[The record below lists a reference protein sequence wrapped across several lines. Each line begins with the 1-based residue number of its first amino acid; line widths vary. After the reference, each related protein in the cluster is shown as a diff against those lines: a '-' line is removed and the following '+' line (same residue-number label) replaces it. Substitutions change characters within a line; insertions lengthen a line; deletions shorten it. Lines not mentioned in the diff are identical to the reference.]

1 MTPPEPTPSDT
12 KQIHDASAGAAG
24 CAWVIAVCWIIFA
37 TVQMMR
43 HSSAQTPQN
52 PPSNWYYAVFIS
64 LDVLAISFAV
74 YLTLSA
80 RKFGESIFE
89 VNTFFATP
97 GGVVTGTIRITK
109 PFAYQDGINL
119 HLTCTRWESSG
130 KTTNHN
136 TVWESICTL
145 DGFAIGSYISEI
157 PVYFKIP
164 SDAQPTGSTSGWGGD
179 HGIRWR
185 LEAKART
192 TGIHYDVGFDLPV
205 RELSAGQE
213 LGDLPP
219 DSTFA
224 LRSPPG
230 TQRQMLE
237 RYIHLT
243 PLPGGGCQ
251 CEIPARHN
259 LGMAIFLL
267 MVGMGFVTIGFF
279 SDQFPAHMI
288 AKYGFPAAGIIAI
301 IIGLR
306 LLLLKVTITARH
318 DSLSIQKTI
327 AIFSRQQEFPA
338 SEILDITPK
347 IQVQPLSQPLYS
359 IIAARSGTKP
369 IKLCGLIRDKRDAEL
384 LAAEFKKG
392 LLGNG

>member
-1 MTPPEPTPSDT
+1 MTPPQPNPSHT
-12 KQIHDASAGAAG
+12 KQIHDVSAGAAG
-24 CAWVIAVCWIIFA
+24 CFWVIAVGWIISA

-43 HSSAQTPQN
+43 HFSAQTPQN
-52 PPSNWYYAVFIS
+52 PSSIWYYAGFIS
-64 LDVLAISFAV
+64 LDLLAISFAI

-89 VNTFFATP
+89 VNTFFAAP

-130 KTTNHN
+130 KTSSHN

-145 DGFAIGSYISEI
+145 DRFPAQSVISEI

-185 LEAKART
+185 LEAKARA
-192 TGIHYDVGFDLPV
+192 TGINYDAGFDLPV
-205 RELSAGQE
+205 RELPAGQE

-219 DSTFA
+219 DSTSAFQ
-224 LRSPPG
+224 SPPG
-230 TQRQMLE
+230 TKRQMLE
-237 RYIHLT
+237 RHTHLT

-267 MVGMGFVTIGFF
+267 IVGAGFITIGFF
-279 SDQFPAHMI
+279 ADQFPLRII
-288 AKYGFPAAGIIAI
+288 AKYLLPAAGIVAI

-306 LLLLKVTITARH
+306 LLLLKVTITVRH
-318 DSLSIQKTI
+318 GSLSIQKSI
-327 AIFSRQQEFPA
+327 AIFSSQQQILA

-347 IQVQPLSQPLYS
+347 IQMQPLSQPLYS
-359 IIAARSGTKP
+359 IVATRSGAKP
-369 IKLCGLIRDKRDAEL
+369 LKLCGLIRDKRDADW
-384 LAAEFKKG
+384 LAADFKKG
-392 LLGNG
+392 LLGNA